1 MSKKQIETPRKSP
14 RFDGIS
20 TDDAH
25 APSFNILS
33 QTPRLKL
40 FKFRPQ
46 VVHLVRRIKKIKIMK
61 QTKVRLRQIK
71 GGRRGRGKNLLKPLQ
86 SLIPTQI
93 RILLVKQKRRKQKK
107 QQRLKSLKHQNLIQ
121 EEKQKRMNRNYQNP
135 KSPKKWLR

>member
-33 QTPRLKL
+33 QTSRLKL
-40 FKFRPQ
+40 FKFRTP

-61 QTKVRLRQIK
+61 QAKVRLRQIK
-71 GGRRGRGKNLLKPLQ
+71 GERRGRGKNLLKPLQ

-121 EEKQKRMNRNYQNP
+121 EEKQ
-135 KSPKKWLR
+135 